1 MWIDVKDKEYIC
13 RNYADQDL
21 AILKI
26 LIIVYIEKVSVH
38 AFLFM
43 HQNQNSSLT

>member
-1 MWIDVKDKEYIC
+1 MWIDVKDKEYAC

-21 AILKI
+21 VTEN
-26 LIIVYIEKVSVH
+26 LISAYIEKVSVH

-43 HQNQNSSLT
+43 HQNQNSSLS